1 MLGSL
6 FQFQKKTSC
15 LFFVLSLVALC
26 LSAQQQI
33 PIQNKTLVVFSF
45 LNKENENQNLL
56 YTHKNF
62 IAIGIDVV
70 NYINLLNL
78 NSSPDIK
85 KSINDYLKNREI
97 KNILFYNEE
106 SKEINLFT
114 LGSFLNNQQPYLSIK
129 GDSVLNKL
137 KDELINKNLTQN
149 TFLYS
154 PQPELINKVKVNS
167 FNKILLKPNLQN
179 QKIGSTKNYNTNQ
192 GEAEIVIVE
201 EKEDYRFYYSNGIN
215 YFLTFYKGT
224 ESFLKNTYSIDGLE
238 QESNKEILILVLE
251 HTATRNKLFY
261 FNKETNS
268 EQELL
273 SEFLSN

>member
-6 FQFQKKTSC
+6 FPFQKKTPC
-15 LFFVLSLVALC
+15 LIFVFSLVALC
-26 LSAQQQI
+26 LSAQQQT

-56 YTHKNF
+56 DTHKNL
-62 IAIGIDVV
+62 IAIGVDAV

-106 SKEINLFT
+106 SKEINILT
-114 LGSFLNNQQPYLSIK
+114 LGSFLNNQQPYMSIK

-137 KDELINKNLTQN
+137 KEELINKKLTQN

-154 PQPELINKVKVNS
+154 PKPEVINRVKVKP
-167 FNKILLKPNLQN
+167 FNKILVKPNLEN
-179 QKIGSTKNYNTNQ
+179 QKIGSLKNYNTNQ
-192 GEAEIVIVE
+192 AVEIVVVE

-215 YFLTFYKGT
+215 YFITFYKGT
-224 ESFLKNTYSIDGLE
+224 ESFLKNTYGVDGLE
-238 QESNKEILILVLE
+238 LGSNKETLILVLE

-261 FNKETNS
+261 FNKEKTS

>member
-1 MLGSL
+1 M
-6 FQFQKKTSC
+6 
-15 LFFVLSLVALC
+15 
-26 LSAQQQI
+26 
-33 PIQNKTLVVFSF
+33 FSF

-56 YTHKNF
+56 DTHKNL
-62 IAIGIDVV
+62 IAIGVDAV

-106 SKEINLFT
+106 SKEINLLT
-114 LGSFLNNQQPYLSIK
+114 LGSFLNNQQPYMSIK
-129 GDSVLNKL
+129 GDSVLKKL
-137 KDELINKNLTQN
+137 KEELINKKLTQN

-154 PQPELINKVKVNS
+154 PQPEVINKVKVKP
-167 FNKILLKPNLQN
+167 FNKILVKPNLEN
-179 QKIGSTKNYNTNQ
+179 QKIGSIKNYNTNQ
-192 GEAEIVIVE
+192 AVEIVVVE

-215 YFLTFYKGT
+215 YFITFYKGT
-224 ESFLKNTYSIDGLE
+224 ESFLKNTYDVVGLDRG
-238 QESNKEILILVLE
+238 SNKETLILVLE

-261 FNKETNS
+261 FNKEKTS

>member
-6 FQFQKKTSC
+6 FPFQNKTLC
-15 LFFVLSLVALC
+15 LFFVLSLAALC
-26 LSAQQQI
+26 LSAQQQT

-56 YTHKNF
+56 DTHKNLK
-62 IAIGIDVV
+62 AIGVDAV

-106 SKEINLFT
+106 SKEINLLT
-114 LGSFLNNQQPYLSIK
+114 LGSFLNNQQPYMSIK

-137 KDELINKNLTQN
+137 KVELINKKLTQN

-167 FNKILLKPNLQN
+167 FNKIILKPNLEN

-192 GEAEIVIVE
+192 AAEIVIVE

-238 QESNKEILILVLE
+238 QGSNKEILILVLE

-261 FNKETNS
+261 FNKETTS

>member
-6 FQFQKKTSC
+6 LPFQKKPPC

-26 LSAQQQI
+26 LSAQQQT

-56 YTHKNF
+56 DTHKNL
-62 IAIGIDVV
+62 IAIGVDAV

-106 SKEINLFT
+106 SKEINILS
-114 LGSFLNNQQPYLSIK
+114 LGSFLNNQQPYMSIK

-137 KDELINKNLTQN
+137 KVELINKKLTQN

-167 FNKILLKPNLQN
+167 FNKIILKPNLEN

-192 GEAEIVIVE
+192 AAEIVIVE

-238 QESNKEILILVLE
+238 QGSNKEILILVLE

-261 FNKETNS
+261 FNKETTS

>member
-6 FQFQKKTSC
+6 LPFQKKPPC
-15 LFFVLSLVALC
+15 LFFVLSLVALF
-26 LSAQQQI
+26 LSAQQQT

-45 LNKENENQNLL
+45 LNKEYENQNLL
-56 YTHKNF
+56 DTHKNL
-62 IAIGIDVV
+62 IAIGVDAV

-106 SKEINLFT
+106 SKEINILS
-114 LGSFLNNQQPYLSIK
+114 LGSFLNNQQPYMSIK

-137 KDELINKNLTQN
+137 KVELINKKLTQN

-167 FNKILLKPNLQN
+167 FNKIILKPNLEN

-192 GEAEIVIVE
+192 AAEIVIVE

-238 QESNKEILILVLE
+238 QGSNKEILILVLE

-261 FNKETNS
+261 FNKEKTS

>member
-6 FQFQKKTSC
+6 LPFQKKPPC
-15 LFFVLSLVALC
+15 LFFVLSLVALF
-26 LSAQQQI
+26 LSAQQQT

-56 YTHKNF
+56 DTHKNL
-62 IAIGIDVV
+62 IAIGVDAV

-106 SKEINLFT
+106 SKEINILS
-114 LGSFLNNQQPYLSIK
+114 LGSFLNNQQPYMSIK

-137 KDELINKNLTQN
+137 KVELINKKLTQN

-167 FNKILLKPNLQN
+167 FNKIILKPNLEN

-192 GEAEIVIVE
+192 AAEIVIVE

-238 QESNKEILILVLE
+238 QGSNKEILILVLE

-261 FNKETNS
+261 FNKEKTS

>member
-6 FQFQKKTSC
+6 FPFQNKTLC
-15 LFFVLSLVALC
+15 LFFVLSLAALS
-26 LSAQQQI
+26 LSAQQQT

-45 LNKENENQNLL
+45 LNKENESQNLL
-56 YTHKNF
+56 DTHKNLK
-62 IAIGIDVV
+62 AIGVDAV

-106 SKEINLFT
+106 SKEINLLT
-114 LGSFLNNQQPYLSIK
+114 LSSFLNNQQPYMSIK

-137 KDELINKNLTQN
+137 KEELINKKLTQN

-167 FNKILLKPNLQN
+167 FNKIILKPNLEN

-192 GEAEIVIVE
+192 AAEIVIVE

-238 QESNKEILILVLE
+238 QGSNKEILILVLE

-261 FNKETNS
+261 FNKETTS

>member
-6 FQFQKKTSC
+6 LPFQNKTLC

-26 LSAQQQI
+26 LSAQQQT

-56 YTHKNF
+56 DTHNNL
-62 IAIGIDVV
+62 IAIGVDAV

-106 SKEINLFT
+106 SKEVNLLT
-114 LGSFLNNQQPYLSIK
+114 LSSFLNNQQPYMSIK

-137 KDELINKNLTQN
+137 KEELINKKLTQN

-154 PQPELINKVKVNS
+154 PQPEVINKVKVKP
-167 FNKILLKPNLQN
+167 FNKILVKPNLEN
-179 QKIGSTKNYNTNQ
+179 QKIGSIKNYNTNQ
-192 GEAEIVIVE
+192 AVEIVVVE

-215 YFLTFYKGT
+215 YFITFYKGT
-224 ESFLKNTYSIDGLE
+224 ESFLKNTYDVDGLE
-238 QESNKEILILVLE
+238 RGSNKETLILVLE

-261 FNKETNS
+261 FNKEKTS

>member
-6 FQFQKKTSC
+6 FPFQNKTLC
-15 LFFVLSLVALC
+15 LFFVLSLAALS
-26 LSAQQQI
+26 LSAQQQT

-45 LNKENENQNLL
+45 LNKENESQNLL
-56 YTHKNF
+56 DTHKNLK
-62 IAIGIDVV
+62 AIGVDAV

-106 SKEINLFT
+106 SKEINLLT
-114 LGSFLNNQQPYLSIK
+114 LSSFLNNQQPYMSIK

-137 KDELINKNLTQN
+137 KVELINKKLTQN

-167 FNKILLKPNLQN
+167 FNKIILKPNLEN

-192 GEAEIVIVE
+192 AAEIVIVE

-238 QESNKEILILVLE
+238 QGSNKEILILVLE

-261 FNKETNS
+261 FNKETTS

>member
-6 FQFQKKTSC
+6 LPFQNKTLC

-26 LSAQQQI
+26 LSAQQQT

-45 LNKENENQNLL
+45 LNKENQNQNLL
-56 YTHKNF
+56 NTHKNL
-62 IAIGIDVV
+62 IAIGVDVV
-70 NYINLLNL
+70 NYIDHLNL
-78 NSSPDIK
+78 NSSPDVKRGI
-85 KSINDYLKNREI
+85 IDYLKNREI
-97 KNILFYNEE
+97 KNVLFYNEE
-106 SKEINLFT
+106 TKEINLLT
-114 LGSFLNNQQPYLSIK
+114 LGSFLTNLEPYMSIK

-137 KDELINKNLTQN
+137 KEELINKNLTQN

-154 PQPELINKVKVNS
+154 PKPEVINKVKVRS
-167 FNKILLKPNLQN
+167 FNKILVKPNLEK

-192 GEAEIVIVE
+192 ETEIIVVE

-215 YFLTFYKGT
+215 YFISFYKGT
-224 ESFLKNTYSIDGLE
+224 ESFLKNTYGIDSLE
-238 QESNKEILILVLE
+238 DGSNKETLILVLE
-251 HTATRNKLFY
+251 HTATRNKFFY
-261 FNKETNS
+261 FNKKTTS

>member
-6 FQFQKKTSC
+6 LPFQKKTPC

-26 LSAQQQI
+26 LSAQQQT

-56 YTHKNF
+56 DTHKNL
-62 IAIGIDVV
+62 IAIGVDAV

-106 SKEINLFT
+106 SKEINILS
-114 LGSFLNNQQPYLSIK
+114 LGSFLNNQQPYMSIK

-137 KDELINKNLTQN
+137 KVELTNKKLTQN

-167 FNKILLKPNLQN
+167 FNKIILKPNLEN
-179 QKIGSTKNYNTNQ
+179 QKIGSTKNYNINQ
-192 GEAEIVIVE
+192 AAEIVIVE

-238 QESNKEILILVLE
+238 QGSNKEILILVLE

-261 FNKETNS
+261 FNKEKTS

>member
-6 FQFQKKTSC
+6 LPFQNKTLC

-26 LSAQQQI
+26 LSAQQQT

-56 YTHKNF
+56 DTHKNL
-62 IAIGIDVV
+62 IAIGVDAV

-106 SKEINLFT
+106 SKEINLLT
-114 LGSFLNNQQPYLSIK
+114 LGSFLNNQQPYMSIK
-129 GDSVLNKL
+129 GDSVLKKL
-137 KDELINKNLTQN
+137 KEELINKKLTQN

-154 PQPELINKVKVNS
+154 PKPEVINRVKVKP
-167 FNKILLKPNLQN
+167 FNKILVKPNLEN
-179 QKIGSTKNYNTNQ
+179 QKIGSIKNYNTNQ
-192 GEAEIVIVE
+192 AVEIVVVE

-215 YFLTFYKGT
+215 YFITFYKGT
-224 ESFLKNTYSIDGLE
+224 ESFLKNTYGVDGLE
-238 QESNKEILILVLE
+238 LGSNKETLILVLE

-261 FNKETNS
+261 FNKEKTS